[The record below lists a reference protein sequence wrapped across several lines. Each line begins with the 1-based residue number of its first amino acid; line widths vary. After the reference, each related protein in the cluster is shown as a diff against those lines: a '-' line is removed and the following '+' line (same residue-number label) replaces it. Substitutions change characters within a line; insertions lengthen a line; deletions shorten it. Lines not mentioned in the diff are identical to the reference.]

1 MKKERKKIKDTKLGV
16 WLGDKAPEI
25 AHTVADLLPEQGV
38 LGFIG
43 NLLESAGLSAEEKAE
58 ARKLMLEAEISE
70 QQELTKRWQADMAG
84 NSWLACNI
92 RPLTV
97 AASLIFLFVM
107 AVLDSTQALEVKEGW
122 LDVLSVVATTALGGY
137 FVLRTAD
144 KYGNRWK

>member
-1 MKKERKKIKDTKLGV
+1 MEQKKKIKETKLGQ

-25 AHTVADLLPEQGV
+25 AGTVADLMPDKGV

-43 NLLESAGLSAEEKAE
+43 NLLDGAALSAEDKAE
-58 ARKLMLEAEISE
+58 ARKLMLELEATT

-84 NSWLACNI
+84 SSWLACNI

-97 AASLIFLFVM
+97 AASLTFLFVM
-107 AVLDSTQALEVKEGW
+107 AVLDSTQALEVKQGW